1 MYVLLIV
8 LTILA
13 AVLLIGVVL
22 IQKSKGGG
30 LSSAFAG
37 SNQVMGVRRTNSFI
51 EKLTWSLAGAIALL
65 AVLSTFVMPTD
76 NSNAGSRVTA
86 PVQELTT
93 PSTFDNNAPAAPAKS
108 ATPAPAAPA
117 KPAAPA
123 PAPAK

>member
-8 LTILA
+8 LTIIA

-76 NSNAGSRVTA
+76 NSNTGSRVTA
-86 PVQELTT
+86 PVQEQTA

-108 ATPAPAAPA
+108 ATPAAPTQ
-117 KPAAPA
+117 PAAPA
-123 PAPAK
+123 PAK

>member
-8 LTILA
+8 LTIIA

-76 NSNAGSRVTA
+76 NSNTGSRVTA
-86 PVQELTT
+86 PVQEQTA
-93 PSTFDNNAPAAPAKS
+93 PSTFDNNAPVAPAKS
-108 ATPAPAAPA
+108 ATPAAPA
-117 KPAAPA
+117 QPAAPA
-123 PAPAK
+123 PAK

>member
-8 LTILA
+8 LTIIA

-76 NSNAGSRVTA
+76 NSNTGSRVTA
-86 PVQELTT
+86 PVQEQTA

-108 ATPAPAAPA
+108 ATPTAPAQ
-117 KPAAPA
+117 PAAPA
-123 PAPAK
+123 PAK